1 MVYDYDSWW
10 SWENGLLT
18 QLFDYRAEFYHWYR
32 AALDAG
38 VAADVVRKEDAWE
51 SYETVMFPVTILADA
66 EISEKARHYVEQ
78 GGQLIV
84 TYGSGIM
91 DSREHVYLGGY
102 PGAFRELLGVR
113 VEEFVAIDENDKIEL
128 DNGWSGQMWADDI
141 TGVSEDCEVVS
152 RILPSASDRA
162 LRGQAIVTRRSY
174 GKGSAWY
181 IGTKLDRSSA
191 EQLFRER
198 ILKTDAVPDGK
209 EAHLLSGEVARG
221 ENTPLRIRRV
231 KDGQCFEFIFTRC
244 AEQAV
249 EVPVAG
255 HPLYLLMAEA
265 GEDRVVLEPSG
276 AAVYLCG
283 Q

>member
-1 MVYDYDSWW
+1 M
-10 SWENGLLT
+10 
-18 QLFDYRAEFYHWYR
+18 
-32 AALDAG
+32 
-38 VAADVVRKEDAWE
+38 
-51 SYETVMFPVTILADA
+51 
-66 EISEKARHYVEQ
+66 
-78 GGQLIV
+78 
-84 TYGSGIM
+84 
-91 DSREHVYLGGY
+91 
-102 PGAFRELLGVR
+102 R

-231 KDGQCFEFIFTRC
+231 KDGQCFGFIFNRC

-249 EVPVAG
+249 EVLAEG
-255 HPLYLLMAEA
+255 RPLYLLMAEA